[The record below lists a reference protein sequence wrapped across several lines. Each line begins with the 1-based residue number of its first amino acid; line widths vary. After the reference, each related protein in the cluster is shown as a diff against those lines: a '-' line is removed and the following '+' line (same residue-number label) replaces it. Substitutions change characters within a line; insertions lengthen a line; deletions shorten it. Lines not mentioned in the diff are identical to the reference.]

1 MAGSRSFR
9 KAAART
15 PTARSSVVTK
25 GSRKKSSFVVARPLS
40 EGGGGVKG
48 LASKKKNISFKKD
61 PIKYPNKCGH

>member
-1 MAGSRSFR
+1 MINNQDNLYALFL
-9 KAAART
+9 
-15 PTARSSVVTK
+15 PNIFFYINK

-48 LASKKKNISFKKD
+48 LANKKKNISFKKD